1 MSVDAAP
8 EPFQPTVQQNY
19 YYDNDFGFG
28 NMQTMNEE
36 NYDNEPPLLE
46 ELGIDFSHIF
56 NKILVVI
63 NPQKRIDS
71 VLVNDADLTGPIL
84 FCFILS
90 VFLLLKG
97 RIQFGYTFGFFFAG
111 CFLIYIL
118 LNLLNE
124 NPSTKISMTLVTSI
138 LGYSIIPLV
147 FLALYS
153 VFFNTKNTFGLI
165 LGVLSIIWSSFS
177 ASRFIE
183 LLLGSKDQRYI
194 IMYPL
199 LLLYATFAMITSF

>member
-1 MSVDAAP
+1 MSVDAP
-8 EPFQPTVQQNY
+8 TEPFRPTVQTNN

-28 NMQTMNEE
+28 NMQTMDEE
-36 NYDNEPPLLE
+36 DYEHEPPLLE
-46 ELGIDFSHIF
+46 ELGIDFSHIL

-63 NPQKRIDS
+63 NPRKRIDS

-90 VFLLLKG
+90 VFMLLKG
-97 RIQFGYTFGFFFAG
+97 HIQFGYTFGFFFMG
-111 CFLIYIL
+111 CFLIYVL

-124 NPSTKISMTLVTSI
+124 KPSTNISLTLVTSI

-147 FLALYS
+147 LLALYS
-153 VFFNTKNTFGLI
+153 VFLSTRNIMGLI
-165 LGVLSIIWSSFS
+165 LGIFCVVWSSYS

-199 LLLYATFAMITSF
+199 LLLYATFG